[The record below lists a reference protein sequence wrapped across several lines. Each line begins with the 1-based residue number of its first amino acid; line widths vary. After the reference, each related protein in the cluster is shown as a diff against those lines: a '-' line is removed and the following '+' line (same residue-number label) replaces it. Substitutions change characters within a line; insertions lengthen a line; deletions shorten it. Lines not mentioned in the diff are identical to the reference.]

1 MKRWVVG
8 SAIMAV
14 VVSLSVGLQLQGRM
28 ALMTTAH
35 AEDVVDREGLDDWML
50 MAGGMPI
57 EELRAQPEMARQVLR
72 DVLGPDYRDYPD
84 EELDKKLAELLAKA
98 GEDGVRAADLPE
110 ALTGIP
116 GFTVLQLLKAYLEP
130 ELERKVSGTIRHYYF
145 NFNDDRKGGYLE
157 VDTVVDTL
165 RNGEIVETDTYFW
178 AIAVRP
184 ETFEVVLRCDINP
197 DDPNGCDDNGN
208 MPFLDTLAL
217 PDKALEEDNQ
227 DGIWVRG
234 LDHKLWAKG
243 TGIVVVGVIR
253 NGVLLSPGDPLYAS
267 NADSCIDLMFA
278 GYPPVSELPP
288 QPGYCLGR
296 CAHPEVVN
304 TH

>member
-1 MKRWVVG
+1 MKQNPMIRWVVG
-8 SAIMAV
+8 FALVAII
-14 VVSLSVGLQLQGRM
+14 VSLSACVQHQDRM
-28 ALMTTAH
+28 ALMATAH
-35 AEDVVDREGLDDWML
+35 AEDEVDREGLDNWML

-57 EELRAQPEMARQVLR
+57 EELIVQREEARRVLLE
-72 DVLGPDYRDYPD
+72 VLGYDYDD
-84 EELDKKLAELLAKA
+84 EQLAELLAMAREDDVKA
-98 GEDGVRAADLPE
+98 SDLPD

-116 GFTVLQLLKAYLEP
+116 GFTVLQLLEAYLEP
-130 ELERKVSGTIRHYYF
+130 ELERKVSGKIRHYYF
-145 NFNDDRKGGYLE
+145 NDDNKGGYLE

-165 RNGEIVETDTYFW
+165 RDGEIVHTDTYFW

-184 ETFEVVLRCDINP
+184 ETFEVVPRCDINP

-208 MPFLDTLAL
+208 APFLDTLAL
-217 PDKALEEDNQ
+217 PAKRLDPNDPEKDS
-227 DGIWVRG
+227 IWQRG
-234 LDHKLWAKG
+234 LDHKLWAEG

-253 NGVLLSPGDPLYAS
+253 NGVLLSPDHHPLYVS
-267 NADSCIDLMFA
+267 NEDSCIDLMFA

>member
-8 SAIMAV
+8 SAVMAV
-14 VVSLSVGLQLQGRM
+14 VVSLFVGLPLQGRTG
-28 ALMTTAH
+28 LVGVVH

-50 MAGGMPI
+50 MVGGVPI
-57 EELRAQPEMARQVLR
+57 EELIVQREEARRVLLE
-72 DVLGPDYRDYPD
+72 VLGSDYSD
-84 EELDKKLAELLAKA
+84 ERLAELLARA
-98 GEDGVRAADLPE
+98 QEDDVRASGLPE

-116 GFTVLQLLKAYLEP
+116 GFTVLQLLGAYLEP
-130 ELERKVSGTIRHYYF
+130 ELERKVSGKIRHYYF
-145 NFNDDRKGGYLE
+145 NKTRRSGYLE

-165 RNGEIVETDTYFW
+165 QDGRIIETDEYFW

-184 ETFEVVLRCDINP
+184 ETFDVVLRCDINP

-208 MPFLDTLAL
+208 APFLDTLAL
-217 PDKALEEDNQ
+217 PDAALDETNK
-227 DGIWVRG
+227 DGIWKRG

-253 NGVLLSPGDPLYAS
+253 NGVLLSPDHHPLYVS
-267 NADSCIDLMFA
+267 NEDSCIDLMFA

-296 CAHPEVVN
+296 CEHPEVVN